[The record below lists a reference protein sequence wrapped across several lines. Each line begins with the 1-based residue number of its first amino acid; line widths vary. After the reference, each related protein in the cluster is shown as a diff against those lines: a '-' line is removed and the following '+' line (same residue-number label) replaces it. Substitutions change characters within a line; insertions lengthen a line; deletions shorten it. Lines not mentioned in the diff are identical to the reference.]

1 LRIEEG
7 EYNKYE
13 KGKKKGE
20 MKSHL
25 NELESNKLVRI
36 KSELER
42 IIEKFDR
49 KQWPNGFHPHAD
61 LAYAYGVSAHKVRQC
76 VNFHLRNNCSE
87 KRKVRHDAGKTIFN
101 SPEMRERTYTPY
113 NYFKKLQRKNNPGVT
128 ILNKELK
135 EAYDK
140 LDELKLHEMKLGAE
154 AEKIIAANIV
164 SEIKTALQ
172 KTNGCISW
180 ERLASFIAGGE
191 DKVQPVSEKA
201 LAKYVTATEG
211 FRYFLVTQTLPQ
223 CTTERTKKWRKKWST
238 NFHIFWEGAKMVA
251 TKFKLYTSTL
261 MRCGRRRLRQL

>member
-1 LRIEEG
+1 V
-7 EYNKYE
+7 
-13 KGKKKGE
+13 
-20 MKSHL
+20 S
-25 NELESNKLVRI
+25 I

-49 KQWPNGFHPHAD
+49 KQWPDGFTPHAD
-61 LAYAYGVSAHKVRQC
+61 LAYAYGVSVRKVRDS
-76 VNFHLRNNCSE
+76 VNCSE
-87 KRKVRHDAGKTIFN
+87 KRKVRNDVVRSIFN

-113 NYFKKLQRKNNPGVT
+113 NHFKKLQRKNNHGVT
-128 ILNKELK
+128 IRDKELK

-191 DKVQPVSEKA
+191 DKVQPVSKA
-201 LAKYVTATEG
+201 
-211 FRYFLVTQTLPQ
+211 
-223 CTTERTKKWRKKWST
+223 
-238 NFHIFWEGAKMVA
+238 
-251 TKFKLYTSTL
+251 FKV
-261 MRCGRRRLRQL
+261 C